1 MKKFVIVTDSCSDL
15 DKETRDKYEI
25 DYIAMRLLY
34 EGKDIPAS
42 LDWEEIS
49 FEEFYKKQREGV
61 RFKTAQINTDVYEA
75 EFEKYIAQG
84 LDVLSIS
91 CSSALSNSYHCSIMA
106 RDSLKNKYPDAEI
119 ICIDSRNACS
129 GLGSLCVTA
138 SKLRAEG
145 KTVAETAEYIE
156 NNKQRMNQFC
166 TVESLSYL
174 KRAGRVSATSA
185 VFGGLLQIKPI
196 IISDTK
202 GQNAAIEKVKGRKN
216 SFERLVQMFAEA
228 YESDPYQRV
237 VVVHA
242 DCYDEVLVL
251 KKMVEEKL
259 ADKSVEVEIHK
270 IGPIIGATTGPG
282 TVAVYCFGKEVT
294 VAV

>member
-1 MKKFVIVTDSCSDL
+1 
-15 DKETRDKYEI
+15 
-25 DYIAMRLLY
+25 
-34 EGKDIPAS
+34 
-42 LDWEEIS
+42 
-49 FEEFYKKQREGV
+49 
-61 RFKTAQINTDVYEA
+61 
-75 EFEKYIAQG
+75 
-84 LDVLSIS
+84 
-91 CSSALSNSYHCSIMA
+91 
-106 RDSLKNKYPDAEI
+106 
-119 ICIDSRNACS
+119 
-129 GLGSLCVTA
+129 
-138 SKLRAEG
+138 
-145 KTVAETAEYIE
+145 
-156 NNKQRMNQFC
+156 MNQFC

-228 YESDPYQRV
+228 YENDPYQRV

-259 ADKSVEVEIHK
+259 ADKSVEVEIQK
-270 IGPIIGATTGPG
+270 VGPIIGATTGPG
-282 TVAVYCFGKEVT
+282 TVAIYCFGKEVT